1 MSKPQ
6 IKIWR
11 GFGTEQHPPSFNRV
25 ENKRA
30 TDTPIAGAVATG
42 AGGPTGACGPTGG
55 WVDEWFRES
64 EKARSV
70 SQVGTMRTKIIP

>member
-6 IKIWR
+6 IEIWR
-11 GFGTEQHPPSFNRV
+11 GFGSSQTPRFNRV

-30 TDTPIAGAVATG
+30 IVEDPETHVTTREDP
-42 AGGPTGACGPTGG
+42 G
-55 WVDEWFRES
+55 WVNEWLRDS
-64 EKARSV
+64 DKARSV